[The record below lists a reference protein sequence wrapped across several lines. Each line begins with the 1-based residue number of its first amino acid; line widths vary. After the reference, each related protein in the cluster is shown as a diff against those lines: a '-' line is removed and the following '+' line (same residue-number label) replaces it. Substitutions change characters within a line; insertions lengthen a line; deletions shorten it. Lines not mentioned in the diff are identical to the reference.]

1 MRVRTWAA
9 VVSLCVALAS
19 CGASSDGTQSTAPE
33 TIAPPS
39 ATAVEQM
46 GGQSITYDDT
56 QRLSKMY
63 TTLLRTKDK
72 EGFLATFVP
81 SARGAREQMGHWFD
95 NLQKLGATHLSLS
108 FIKATRARDSSGKEN
123 LAADMGLILQIPGV
137 DPVPLSEWYSFTFA
151 PKTSKGELKVLA
163 VKGASAD
170 RSTGEKYSRYYR
182 QAWDDG
188 PMAVV
193 RGERAVLIGPTADE
207 RWMRANLARFDAGV
221 RSQVDRVVRA
231 GITLPRDAAT
241 RSWLFT
247 IQSPSVKDVF
257 DYLGGKVDRTEAHFA
272 GFTQAMYAADAQSGV
287 FDRDHVA
294 TSRIVIARE
303 AMNDPGLAVTI
314 RHEMTH
320 AVQQSWQGES
330 DRAPTW
336 IVEGL
341 AVFLQRPPASEV
353 SFRTRA
359 GLAYLRKAKTMPDR
373 DFYEG
378 NDEAVGSH
386 YGAGYLGVAYL
397 ADRMGEK
404 KLLTT
409 IRELEN
415 TSAPLEEVFG
425 MDEMQIAKGAIAWAS

>member
-56 QRLSKMY
+56 QRLSKTY
-63 TTLLRTKDK
+63 TKLLRTKDRN
-72 EGFLATFVP
+72 GFLATFAP
-81 SARGAREQMGHWFD
+81 AATGARKQMGQWFD
-95 NLQKLGATHLSLS
+95 NLQRLDATSLSLS
-108 FIKATRARDSSGKEN
+108 FIKATRARDSSGTEN

-151 PKTSKGELKVLA
+151 PKTSKGELKVLS

-193 RGERAVLIGPTADE
+193 RGKRAVLIGPAADAP
-207 RWMRANLARFDAGV
+207 WMRANLARFDAGV
-221 RSQVDRVVRA
+221 KSQVNRVAKA
-231 GITLPRDAAT
+231 GIELPAGAAT

-272 GFTQAMYAADAQSGV
+272 GFTQAMYAADAESGV
-287 FDRDHVA
+287 FDRGRVA

-303 AMNDPGLAVTI
+303 AMNDPGLDGTI

-320 AVQQSWQGES
+320 AVEQSWQGES
-330 DRAPTW
+330 DRAPAW

-341 AVFLQRPPASEV
+341 AVFLQQPSTAEV
-353 SFRTRA
+353 VFRTRS